1 MLLSTLTAFSKSKRI
16 GSFGPKRTCILQS
29 VLGCLTQQT
38 WETKETDRHHQVGDI
53 LSKRCHQR
61 TKTKFPKR
69 SVQQRGKGKMQQ
81 RKIKDATQ
89 ELQHKMQQEIPKIQE
104 LQHKMQNPAAAVRNN
119 LKNQKLLLL
128 VPRDSIGVEIGEE
141 KTREAKVTHQKDQ
154 QASLRP
160 EAKVKHQKDQQPRQQ
175 RHHANHQATDRSHG
189 EAEDRRRAVVA
200 ASHCEGKHK
209 IDLDHSNA
217 ASHDAERNPWSRLT
231 SPAKNT
237 DRKKEALK
245 IGAHKK
251 EERTEE
257 EKVESG
263 TAAKEEVESGAKE
276 EVESG
281 TMIPTAKEE
290 VESVTMISAAMRRAM
305 ISGTMMS
312 AAMRRAMISGTTI
325 SAAMRR
331 AMVSGTKVAA
341 AKEKV
346 AAAKEKVVKTMISA
360 AISGALGSGAMITAA
375 MKRPRG
381 ITSHG
386 NPIGLHMINP
396 KVVLWQAPKLEK
408 MLPLPIIKRSGSQH
422 PRASK

>member
-1 MLLSTLTAFSKSKRI
+1 
-16 GSFGPKRTCILQS
+16 
-29 VLGCLTQQT
+29 
-38 WETKETDRHHQVGDI
+38 
-53 LSKRCHQR
+53 
-61 TKTKFPKR
+61 
-69 SVQQRGKGKMQQ
+69 
-81 RKIKDATQ
+81 
-89 ELQHKMQQEIPKIQE
+89 MQQEIPKIQE

-128 VPRDSIGVEIGEE
+128 LPRESLRVEIGEE
-141 KTREAKVTHQKDQ
+141 NTREAKVKHQKDQ

-257 EKVESG
+257 EKVDTG
-263 TAAKEEVESGAKE
+263 IMVTAAKEKM
-276 EVESG
+276 ESG
-281 TMIPTAKEE
+281 TMVTAAKEKI
-290 VESVTMISAAMRRAM
+290 ESGTMVTAAKEKIESGTTMRRAM
-305 ISGTMMS
+305 IRAMIRATMS

-325 SAAMRR
+325 IAANRR
-331 AMVSGTKVAA
+331 AMVSGRMIAA
-341 AKEKV
+341 AKEKI
-346 AAAKEKVVKTMISA
+346 AAAKEKVVKAMISA
-360 AISGALGSGAMITAA
+360 AISGALGSGAMITAE
-375 MKRPRG
+375 MKRP
-381 ITSHG
+381 HG
-386 NPIGLHMINP
+386 NPNGQDVINP
-396 KVVLWQAPKLEK
+396 KVVLRKAPKLEK
-408 MLPLPIIKRSGSQH
+408 MLPLPIIKRRGSQD
-422 PRASK
+422 PRASE

>member
-1 MLLSTLTAFSKSKRI
+1 
-16 GSFGPKRTCILQS
+16 
-29 VLGCLTQQT
+29 
-38 WETKETDRHHQVGDI
+38 
-53 LSKRCHQR
+53 
-61 TKTKFPKR
+61 
-69 SVQQRGKGKMQQ
+69 
-81 RKIKDATQ
+81 
-89 ELQHKMQQEIPKIQE
+89 MQQEIPKIQE

-128 VPRDSIGVEIGEE
+128 VPRDSLGVEIGEE

-189 EAEDRRRAVVA
+189 EAEDRRSAVVA

-257 EKVESG
+257 EKVETG
-263 TAAKEEVESGAKE
+263 IMVTAAMEKI
-276 EVESG
+276 ESG
-281 TMIPTAKEE
+281 TMVTTAKEKI
-290 VESVTMISAAMRRAM
+290 ESGTTMRRAM
-305 ISGTMMS
+305 IRAMIRATMS
-312 AAMRRAMISGTTI
+312 AAMRRAMISGATI
-325 SAAMRR
+325 IAAKRR
-331 AMVSGTKVAA
+331 AMVSGAII
-341 AKEKV
+341 
-346 AAAKEKVVKTMISA
+346 AAAKEKVVK
-360 AISGALGSGAMITAA
+360 AMIL
-375 MKRPRG
+375 RR
-381 ITSHG
+381 
-386 NPIGLHMINP
+386 
-396 KVVLWQAPKLEK
+396 
-408 MLPLPIIKRSGSQH
+408 RSQD
-422 PRASK
+422 PRASE

>member
-38 WETKETDRHHQVGDI
+38 WETKETNRHHQVGDI

-81 RKIKDATQ
+81 RKIKDAIQ

-128 VPRDSIGVEIGEE
+128 VPRDSLGVEIGEE

-189 EAEDRRRAVVA
+189 EAEDRRSAVVA

-257 EKVESG
+257 EKVETGG
-263 TAAKEEVESGAKE
+263 TMVTTAKEKI
-276 EVESG
+276 ESG
-281 TMIPTAKEE
+281 TT
-290 VESVTMISAAMRRAM
+290 MRRAM
-305 ISGTMMS
+305 IRAMIRATMS
-312 AAMRRAMISGTTI
+312 AAMRRAMISGATI
-325 SAAMRR
+325 IAAKRR
-331 AMVSGTKVAA
+331 AMVSGTMIAA
-341 AKEKV
+341 AKEKIT
-346 AAAKEKVVKTMISA
+346 AAKEKVVKAMISA
-360 AISGALGSGAMITAA
+360 AIRGALGSGAMITAE
-375 MKRPRG
+375 MKRP
-381 ITSHG
+381 HG
-386 NPIGLHMINP
+386 NPNGRQDVINP
-396 KVVLWQAPKLEK
+396 KVVLRKAPKLEK
-408 MLPLPIIKRSGSQH
+408 MLPLPIIKRRRSQD
-422 PRASK
+422 PRASE

>member
-1 MLLSTLTAFSKSKRI
+1 MCVMLLSTLTAFSKSKRI

-38 WETKETDRHHQVGDI
+38 WETKETNRHHQVGDI

-81 RKIKDATQ
+81 RKIKDAKQ

-104 LQHKMQNPAAAVRNN
+104 LQHQMQNPAAAVRNN

-128 VPRDSIGVEIGEE
+128 VPRDSLGVEIGEE

-189 EAEDRRRAVVA
+189 EAEDRSRRSAVVA

-231 SPAKNT
+231 SPAKNS

-257 EKVESG
+257 EKVETGG
-263 TAAKEEVESGAKE
+263 TMVTTAKEKI
-276 EVESG
+276 ESG
-281 TMIPTAKEE
+281 TT
-290 VESVTMISAAMRRAM
+290 MRRAM
-305 ISGTMMS
+305 IRAMIRATMS
-312 AAMRRAMISGTTI
+312 AAMRRAMISGATI
-325 SAAMRR
+325 IAAKRR
-331 AMVSGTKVAA
+331 AMVSGAII
-341 AKEKV
+341 
-346 AAAKEKVVKTMISA
+346 AAAKEKVVKAMISA
-360 AISGALGSGAMITAA
+360 AISGALGSGAMITAE
-375 MKRPRG
+375 MKRP
-381 ITSHG
+381 HG
-386 NPIGLHMINP
+386 NPNGRQDVINP
-396 KVVLWQAPKLEK
+396 KVVLRKAPKLEK
-408 MLPLPIIKRSGSQH
+408 MLPLPIIKRRRSQD
-422 PRASK
+422 PRASE

>member
-1 MLLSTLTAFSKSKRI
+1 M
-16 GSFGPKRTCILQS
+16 
-29 VLGCLTQQT
+29 
-38 WETKETDRHHQVGDI
+38 
-53 LSKRCHQR
+53 
-61 TKTKFPKR
+61 
-69 SVQQRGKGKMQQ
+69 QQRRKREMQQ
-81 RKIKDATQ
+81 RKIRM
-89 ELQHKMQQEIPKIQE
+89 MQQ
-104 LQHKMQNPAAAVRNN
+104 KMQNTAAAVRNN
-119 LKNQKLLLL
+119 LKNQNILLLL
-128 VPRDSIGVEIGEE
+128 PRDSLRVEIGEQ
-141 KTREAKVTHQKDQ
+141 KAREAEVKHQKDQ
-154 QASLRP
+154 RASLRP
-160 EAKVKHQKDQQPRQQ
+160 KTREAKVKHQKDQQARQQ
-175 RHHANHQATDRSHG
+175 RHHANHQGTDRSHG
-189 EAEDRRRAVVA
+189 EAEDRRSAIVA
-200 ASHCEGKHK
+200 ASQGKTMSHCEGKHK
-209 IDLDHSNA
+209 IDHNNA
-217 ASHDAERNPWSRLT
+217 AGHDEERNPWSRMT
-231 SPAKNT
+231 SGAKNT
-237 DRKKEALK
+237 DKKKEISTKKQQALK
-245 IGAHKK
+245 IGTQKK

-290 VESVTMISAAMRRAM
+290 VESVTMISAAMRTAM

-346 AAAKEKVVKTMISA
+346 AAAKQKVVKTMI
-360 AISGALGSGAMITAA
+360 ISGALGSGAMITAA

>member
-81 RKIKDATQ
+81 RKIKDAIQ

-189 EAEDRRRAVVA
+189 EAEDRRSAVVA

-257 EKVESG
+257 EKVETGG
-263 TAAKEEVESGAKE
+263 TMVTTAKEKI
-276 EVESG
+276 ESG
-281 TMIPTAKEE
+281 TT
-290 VESVTMISAAMRRAM
+290 MRRAM
-305 ISGTMMS
+305 IRAMIRATMS
-312 AAMRRAMISGTTI
+312 AAMRRAMISGATI
-325 SAAMRR
+325 IAAKRR
-331 AMVSGTKVAA
+331 AMVSGAII
-341 AKEKV
+341 
-346 AAAKEKVVKTMISA
+346 AAAKEKVVK
-360 AISGALGSGAMITAA
+360 AMLL
-375 MKRPRG
+375 RR
-381 ITSHG
+381 
-386 NPIGLHMINP
+386 
-396 KVVLWQAPKLEK
+396 
-408 MLPLPIIKRSGSQH
+408 RSQD
-422 PRASK
+422 PRASE